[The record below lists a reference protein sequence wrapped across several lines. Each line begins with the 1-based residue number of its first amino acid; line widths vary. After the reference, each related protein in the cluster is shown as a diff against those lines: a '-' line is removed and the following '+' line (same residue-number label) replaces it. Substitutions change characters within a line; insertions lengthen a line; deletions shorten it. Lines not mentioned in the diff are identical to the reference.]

1 MAEPIGG
8 APNGDEPFSSVST
21 ATSTAAHPRRSPRS
35 FGIHPMHTT
44 YRVGIVV
51 VLVAL
56 WRSMSL
62 AQSNDVYSFWTSA
75 STPLTGYRVAVVS
88 ASPVWVV
95 GPAQHRFGIEECR
108 YWTDSAGRAI
118 PWPATR
124 VKQPGDKQH
133 CYTRFRLGQASLSVP
148 LPPIDLAF
156 LAGFGA
162 VVFGCIPILHFI
174 RGRAQKHH
182 VRIKV

>member
-1 MAEPIGG
+1 
-8 APNGDEPFSSVST
+8 
-21 ATSTAAHPRRSPRS
+21 
-35 FGIHPMHTT
+35 MHTAC
-44 YRVGIVV
+44 RVGIVV
-51 VLVAL
+51 ALVLL

-62 AQSNDVYSFWTSA
+62 AQSNDVYSFWTSN

-88 ASPVWVV
+88 VSPIWVV
-95 GPAQHRFGIEECR
+95 GSGQRRFGIEECR

-133 CYTRFRLGQASLSVP
+133 CYTRFRFGQASLSIP

-162 VVFGCIPILHFI
+162 LVFGCIPILHFI

>member
-1 MAEPIGG
+1 M
-8 APNGDEPFSSVST
+8 PFHT
-21 ATSTAAHPRRSPRS
+21 NQLLPTSCSGIRS
-35 FGIHPMHTT
+35 MHTGHLG
-44 YRVGIVV
+44 GIVV
-51 VLVAL
+51 VLVML
-56 WRSMSL
+56 WRPMSL
-62 AQSNDVYSFWTSA
+62 AQSNDVYSFWTSP

-88 ASPVWVV
+88 ASPIWVV
-95 GPAQHRFGIEECR
+95 GPAQNRFGIEKCR

-133 CYTRFRLGQASLSVP
+133 CYTRFRLGQASLSIP

-162 VVFGCIPILHFI
+162 LALGCIPILHFA

-182 VRIKV
+182 VPIQGLTDR